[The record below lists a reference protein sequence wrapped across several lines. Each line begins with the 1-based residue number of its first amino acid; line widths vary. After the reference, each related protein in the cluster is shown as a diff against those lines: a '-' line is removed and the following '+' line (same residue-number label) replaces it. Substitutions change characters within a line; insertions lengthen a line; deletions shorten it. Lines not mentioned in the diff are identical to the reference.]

1 MGRVHFSALGLGFQ
15 SQDLTLV
22 WSRVNGFWFEFIKFG
37 SSSGLVVS
45 SFLHSILTEFGH
57 VCGKI
62 FFGLFGFIKKL
73 LGLAKMTSV
82 TVGF

>member
-1 MGRVHFSALGLGFQ
+1 MGRVHFSALRLGFR

-37 SSSGLVVS
+37 SSSGLVFS
-45 SFLHSILTEFGH
+45 SFFQSILTEFGH
-57 VCGKI
+57 IYGKI

-73 LGLAKMTSV
+73 LGWQK
-82 TVGF
+82 

>member
-57 VCGKI
+57 ICGKI
-62 FFGLFGFIKKL
+62 FFGLVKKFL
-73 LGLAKMTSV
+73 RVAR
-82 TVGF
+82 VGSG